1 MEELVAQFIL
11 SQQKQQA
18 LQEQALEE
26 QLQQNRRLVAEVAQL
41 KVGRAQESVLDSI
54 KEGR

>member
-1 MEELVAQFIL
+1 MEELAAHFIL

-26 QLQQNRRLVAEVAQL
+26 QHQRNRRLVVEVAQL
-41 KVGRAQESVLDSI
+41 KVGRAQ
-54 KEGR
+54 